1 MGSFVQA
8 HCSAGVDVVGGRS
21 LRALFRRVA
30 VVAIAGAMGACG
42 GGGGGSDTPSTPS
55 PSPSP
60 AQAPAPAPT
69 GPIAAQLS
77 VPAPVG
83 YDADRLAAFNRLNEI
98 RVSAGLGMLAQSAQ
112 MDQAAQA
119 HAAWIIANDSFT
131 HEEQVGTPGFTGT
144 NWAQRDEAF
153 GYVPV
158 EGYEVM
164 AAPVHGAAGV
174 DGLVNTVYH
183 RAAMLA
189 FEPVD
194 VGIGW
199 SALAATEVSMPLVI
213 DMTKPASDPVR
224 GLGQIAQASIG
235 GVSTWP
241 LANARD
247 VPVRLGLESPNPVP
261 EQDVQTLGTPASITV
276 QAEKTIAVTSFV
288 MTDGTTG
295 VVVPTRILTNANDPN
310 FFIPGS
316 FVALVPLAALAPN
329 TLYRVAFSG
338 STTLAPVGTIE
349 VVNRQWSFTTAAQ

>member
-42 GGGGGSDTPSTPS
+42 GGGGGSDTPSAPAPS
-55 PSPSP
+55 PSP
-60 AQAPAPAPT
+60 APAPAPT

-153 GYVPV
+153 GYVPLS
-158 EGYEVM
+158 GSEVM
-164 AAPVHGAAGV
+164 SASGHGADGV
-174 DGLVNTVYH
+174 NALVNGVYH

-194 VGIGW
+194 VGVGW
-199 SALAATEVSMPLVI
+199 SALAATSVSMPLVI
-213 DMTKPASDPVR
+213 DITEPGADPIR
-224 GLGQIAQASIG
+224 GLGQAAQASIN
-235 GVSTWP
+235 GVATWP
-241 LANARD
+241 LDGARD
-247 VPVRLGLESPNPVP
+247 VPIRLGLESPNPVP
-261 EQDVQTLGTPASITV
+261 AQNVMTLGTPASITV
-276 QAEKTIAVTSFV
+276 EAGKTITTTAFV
-288 MTDGTTG
+288 MTNGLTG
-295 VVVPTRILTNANDPN
+295 AVVPTRILTNTNDPN
-310 FFIPGS
+310 FSVPES
-316 FVALVPLAALAPN
+316 FVALIPLTVLDPN
-329 TLYRVAFSG
+329 TLYLVAFSG
-338 STTLAPVGTIE
+338 STTLFPSGTIE
-349 VVNRQWSFTTAAQ
+349 MVSRQWSFTTAGQ